1 MKVELVRFYTPTATW
16 GNLVVNGKPIC
27 LTLERPWLGNKK
39 DISCI
44 PEGVYQCERI
54 ISPKYK
60 SVYQVK
66 EVEGRTEIL
75 MHTGNLV
82 KNTKGC
88 ILFGSTYSEMYESEA
103 VIGSTSAKE
112 RFYKEINDIKEFE
125 LIIKGA

>member
-54 ISPKYK
+54 ISPHNG
-60 SVYQVK
+60 SVYQLD
-66 EVEGRTEIL
+66 VEGRKYIQL
-75 MHTGNLV
+75 HTANMV
-82 KNTKGC
+82 KELKGC
-88 ILFGSTYSEMYESEA
+88 IAYGSTYSDMYGVEA